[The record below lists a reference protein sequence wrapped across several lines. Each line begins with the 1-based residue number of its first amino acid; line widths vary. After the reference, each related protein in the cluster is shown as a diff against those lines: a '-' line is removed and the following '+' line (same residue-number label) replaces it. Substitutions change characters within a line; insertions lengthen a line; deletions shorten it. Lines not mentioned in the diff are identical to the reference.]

1 MSNEIAVNYS
11 ATGKATVTAK
21 VFQPN
26 GSVRESYTAISLSDS
41 GHNGFYL
48 GDAPLI
54 EIGDIVQI
62 LDDGT
67 IIGGGEYGISKF
79 DASSDTVTVGTNED
93 KSDYTLDSGYDAC
106 KTSAQV
112 GSQMT
117 LQDSA
122 ITADKI
128 ASNAITATK
137 IASNAITDAKIAA
150 AALNGKGDWN
160 TTTPPTVEQIATA
173 IKNSTGWTEGGT
185 FTFAEVVKLLT
196 AWAAGEWTAGL
207 GTSYNVMDAE
217 DSDSAVINVQ
227 LNEDEP
233 YKEVTI
239 L

>member
-1 MSNEIAVNYS
+1 MAKEIAINYP

-21 VFQPN
+21 VFQPS
-26 GSVRESYTAISLSDS
+26 GAVRESYTAIALSDS
-41 GHNGFYL
+41 GHSGLYL
-48 GDAPLI
+48 GDAALI
-54 EIGDIVQI
+54 EIGDLVQI
-62 LDDGT
+62 LDDSV
-67 IIGGGEYGISKF
+67 IIGGGEYGISLF
-79 DASSDTVTVGTNED
+79 DASSDTVTVGTNND

-106 KTSAQV
+106 KTAAQA
-112 GSQMT
+112 GNQMT
-117 LQDSA
+117 LQDNA
-122 ITADKI
+122 ITAAKIDSNAITDAKI
-128 ASNAITATK
+128 ASNAITA
-137 IASNAITDAKIAA
+137 AKIAA

-173 IKNSTGWTEGGT
+173 IKDSTGWTEGGT
-185 FTFAEVVKLLT
+185 FTFAEVVKLLA